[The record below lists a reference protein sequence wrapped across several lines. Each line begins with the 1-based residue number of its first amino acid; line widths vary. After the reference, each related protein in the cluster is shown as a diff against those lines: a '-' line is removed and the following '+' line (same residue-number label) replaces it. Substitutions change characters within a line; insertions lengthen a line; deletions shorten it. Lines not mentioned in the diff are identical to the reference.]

1 MRLTPRPS
9 TTVAKNAGGGLKA
22 HARFFWQ
29 FIAKPGMVGAIA
41 PSSAALADEM
51 LKTIDLGPGARVA
64 EYGPGTGSFTR
75 AILERLHPDA
85 RFFAVERNAALAGEL
100 RARFPTLHLHEGSVE
115 EIEQFC
121 RDEGVEQLDAIVS
134 GLPWASFPRDL
145 QIRILDATMK
155 VLKPGGQ
162 LVTFAY
168 HSGLIMPA
176 GRRLRKLLPT
186 YFSSITRG
194 RSVWGNTPPAF
205 TIRCVR

>member
-1 MRLTPRPS
+1 
-9 TTVAKNAGGGLKA
+9 
-22 HARFFWQ
+22 
-29 FIAKPGMVGAIA
+29 MVGAIA

-51 LKTIDLGPGARVA
+51 LKSIDLGSGARVA

-75 AILERLHPDA
+75 AILDRLHPDA
-85 RFFAVERNAALAGEL
+85 TFFAVERNEALAGEL
-100 RARFPTLHLHEGSVE
+100 RARFPSLHLHEGSVE
-115 EIEQFC
+115 EIERFC
-121 RDEGVEQLDAIVS
+121 HAEGVAQLDAIVS

-145 QIRILDATMK
+145 QVRILDATMK

-168 HSGLIMPA
+168 HTGLFMPA
-176 GRRLRKLLPT
+176 GRRLQKLLPT

>member
-1 MRLTPRPS
+1 
-9 TTVAKNAGGGLKA
+9 
-22 HARFFWQ
+22 
-29 FIAKPGMVGAIA
+29 MVGAIA

-51 LKTIDLGPGARVA
+51 LKTIDVGPGARVA
-64 EYGPGTGSFTR
+64 EYGPGTGPFTR
-75 AILERLHPDA
+75 AILDRLDPQA
-85 RFFAVERNAALAGEL
+85 TFFAVERNPVLAAEL
-100 RARFPTLHLHEGSVE
+100 RARFPSLHLHEGSVE
-115 EIEQFC
+115 DIERFC
-121 RDEGVEQLDAIVS
+121 RAEGVAQLDAIVS

-145 QIRILDATMK
+145 QVRILDATMK

-168 HSGLIMPA
+168 HTGLFMPA
-176 GRRLRKLLPT
+176 GRRLQKLLPT